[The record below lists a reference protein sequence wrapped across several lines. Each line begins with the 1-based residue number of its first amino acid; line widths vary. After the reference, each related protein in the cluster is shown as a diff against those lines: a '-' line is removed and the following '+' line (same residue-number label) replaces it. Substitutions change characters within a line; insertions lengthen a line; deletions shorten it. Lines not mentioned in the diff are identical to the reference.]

1 MINTEIRCL
10 MKPEVATQRWELKR
24 EFKLETMKLVSERA
38 VSTAQAARDLFRMI
52 CHLRRTEI
60 LT

>member
-1 MINTEIRCL
+1 
-10 MKPEVATQRWELKR
+10 MKPEVATQRWKLKR